1 MDRAPFQ
8 SLLLAELDAL
18 WRFARHLARDD
29 HMAGD
34 LVQATCLRA
43 LEGAASFS
51 PRGGGMR
58 SWLFRICHNL
68 WRNLRRDTRREFQE
82 AEEQSLADLL
92 VAPTGAADTLDLA
105 QLDWEQL
112 DQRLKAALADLPE
125 THRLP
130 LLLWALED
138 MPYREIADVLEIPVG
153 TVMSRLH
160 RARAQLS
167 AALADLGQE
176 TGFSRQTENKT
187 APRRVVAEE
196 QP

>member
-1 MDRAPFQ
+1 M
-8 SLLLAELDAL
+8 
-18 WRFARHLARDD
+18 
-29 HMAGD
+29 
-34 LVQATCLRA
+34 QATCLRA
-43 LEGAASFS
+43 LESAASFS

-58 SWLFRICHNL
+58 SWLFRICHNR
-68 WRNLRRDTRREFQE
+68 WRNMRRDTRREFQE
-82 AEEQSLADLL
+82 TEEQSLADLL
-92 VAPTGAADTLDLA
+92 VAPGTDADSLDLA

-138 MPYREIADVLEIPVG
+138 LPYREIAEVLDIPVG

-167 AALADLGQE
+167 VALADLGQE
-176 TGFSRQTENKT
+176 TGFSRQTANKS
-187 APRRVVAEE
+187 AAKRVVGGE